1 MFQLTSVAPMLQNKY
16 INDLVEKKKK
26 SLLEHRNRA
35 RQSSRCWT
43 PKEEKEGKK
52 TPQTFPLLPPVS
64 PSSSPSTTSTQQ
76 SSKPLAEEE
85 LGLRRRRTRHA
96 EGGGGARGWSVMVSS
111 RAAKAQAFFF
121 LSWRGSE

>member
-52 TPQTFPLLPPVS
+52 RRLRGVETFFVEKK
-64 PSSSPSTTSTQQ
+64 QV
-76 SSKPLAEEE
+76 K
-85 LGLRRRRTRHA
+85 R
-96 EGGGGARGWSVMVSS
+96 
-111 RAAKAQAFFF
+111 KACF
-121 LSWRGSE
+121 LSERLCSVLNQSPCSNPWTIRGLFLVPSRVF